1 MGRGGVRET
10 PSRGQELTAAA
21 SFPTLLE
28 LFILLYVYEC
38 LPACVHV
45 HLMCAVPA
53 ENREG
58 IGASGTG
65 AISGCELPCG

>member
-38 LPACVHV
+38 LSACVYCIV
-45 HLMCAVPA
+45 CVSVGSP
-53 ENREG
+53 
-58 IGASGTG
+58 GTG
-65 AISGCELPCG
+65 LRMIVRRHVGGEN

>member
-1 MGRGGVRET
+1 MGRGGIRET

-38 LPACVHV
+38 LSACVYCIMCVSVGSPGTELWMVVRHHV
-45 HLMCAVPA
+45 DGD
-53 ENREG
+53 N
-58 IGASGTG
+58 
-65 AISGCELPCG
+65 